1 MWTEGGPLRQ
11 MRAAL
16 RAQLP
21 TRAFLK
27 RDRGDAL
34 FITNAPAF
42 DPALREL
49 PGFIAERRGA
59 LMAVLPDAG
68 WVARLER
75 RCPEPPD
82 ELSASLLRFR
92 GQAPDRENLVL
103 FARGAK
109 LLDAP
114 GAASAAEI
122 GAFDRALRQR
132 AALALRGGCG
142 GALYAASVLNA
153 RIRQRYAESKEMKP

>member
-1 MWTEGGPLRQ
+1 MWTDGGPLRQ

-21 TRAFLK
+21 PRAFLK

-34 FITNAPAF
+34 FVTNAPSF
-42 DPALREL
+42 DPALGAL
-49 PGFIAERRGA
+49 PGFLFERRGA
-59 LMAVLPDAG
+59 LMAVLPDAS
-68 WVARLER
+68 WVALVER

-82 ELSASLLRFR
+82 ELSASLERFR
-92 GQAPDRENLVL
+92 YQTPDRENLAL

-114 GAASAAEI
+114 GAPSAAELD
-122 GAFDRALRQR
+122 GFDRALRQR

-142 GALYAASVLNA
+142 GGLYAAAVLNA
-153 RIRQRYAESKEMKP
+153 RIRQNLAQSKEMNP

>member
-1 MWTEGGPLRQ
+1 MWTESGPLRQ

-34 FITNAPAF
+34 FVTNAPAF
-42 DPALREL
+42 DPASKVL

-59 LMAVLPDAG
+59 LLAVLPDAG

-75 RCPEPPD
+75 RFPEPPD
-82 ELSASLLRFR
+82 ELSASLERFR
-92 GQAPDRENLVL
+92 NQAPDRENLIL

-114 GAASAAEI
+114 GSISPADAE
-122 GAFDRALRQR
+122 AFDREIRQR

-142 GALYAASVLNA
+142 GALYACAALNA
-153 RIRQRYAESKEMKP
+153 RIREQLTPSKEMKP